1 MIKTLTHILI
11 AGLALLCAV
20 SCEFEENQMGYPHNV
35 IFPKDGGEQVFTGKR
50 TFSYLIIAEGTEE
63 HSSEKT
69 DGMITVQHK
78 WLTAKS
84 REGSKQ
90 LIITAEK
97 SSLKLFYN
105 KQEAI
110 SQKSIFL

>member
-1 MIKTLTHILI
+1 
-11 AGLALLCAV
+11 
-20 SCEFEENQMGYPHNV
+20 MGYPHKV

-110 SQKSIFL
+110 SQKSISL